1 MNLEFL
7 AYRNMVS
14 KPMNLVFNLL
24 LLVLSVSLV
33 SFILELS
40 KQINGQ
46 LEKNIAPVDLVIG
59 AKGSP
64 LQLVLSSVLHI
75 DAPTGNIELKEA
87 EKIMQHP
94 FVGSAIPVAYGDN
107 YKGYRIVGTALNYF
121 DRYNASIDQGRF
133 FDQPFEVVV
142 GSAVSKKLNLKLG
155 DAFFSSHGLVPAGK
169 EVHEEHAFTVVGV
182 LAPTGSVLDKLLI
195 SNIESVWEAH
205 AHDDDENEKEHHE
218 EELEIT
224 ALLVKFKSPLGLVQ
238 LPPMI
243 NQNTSMQAA
252 LPRFEIQRLEGF
264 LGAGAKAI
272 NSIALA
278 VLLVSGLSI
287 LLSLVR
293 AVRERRKELALLRT
307 YGVTTKGLFYLVL
320 LEGLSL
326 AVLGYLLGW
335 LLSRLALFFASKQ
348 LSSNFGYTLEISG
361 FQEADLYL
369 FGATIFI
376 AFLAICF
383 ASSAIFTLNISK
395 TLSDE

>member
-1 MNLEFL
+1 M
-7 AYRNMVS
+7 A
-14 KPMNLVFNLL
+14 
-24 LLVLSVSLV
+24 
-33 SFILELS
+33 
-40 KQINGQ
+40 
-46 LEKNIAPVDLVIG
+46 
-59 AKGSP
+59 
-64 LQLVLSSVLHI
+64 
-75 DAPTGNIELKEA
+75 
-87 EKIMQHP
+87 
-94 FVGSAIPVAYGDN
+94 
-107 YKGYRIVGTALNYF
+107 
-121 DRYNASIDQGRF
+121 
-133 FDQPFEVVV
+133 
-142 GSAVSKKLNLKLG
+142 
-155 DAFFSSHGLVPAGK
+155 AGK
-169 EVHEEHAFTVVGV
+169 DVHEEHAFTVVGV

-205 AHDDDENEKEHHE
+205 AHDDDENEREHHE

-238 LPPMI
+238 LPRMI

-287 LLSLVR
+287 LLSLAR

-335 LLSRLALFFASKQ
+335 LLSRLALLFASKQ
-348 LSSNFGYTLEISG
+348 LSSSFGYPLEISG
-361 FQEADLYL
+361 FQEADLFL